1 MLVMKLLINYYR
13 IRIKSLLLN
22 GVNMS
27 GRGRSKEQKRRKT
40 RSLDAIS
47 ELSDIILSPDKHSF
61 RVRDIAARDM
71 LRLSKRH
78 GQSNTFNSRILICRS
93 CESLMRFGHDSSVR
107 IRDKSVI
114 ITCERC
120 NNKIRRP
127 I

>member
-1 MLVMKLLINYYR
+1 MKSLINYCQ
-13 IRIKSLLLN
+13 IRTQSLLK

-27 GRGRSKEQKRRKT
+27 GRRRSKDQKRRKT

-47 ELSDIILSPDKHSF
+47 VLSDIVLSPEKNSF

-71 LRLSKRH
+71 LRMSKRH
-78 GQSNTFNSRILICRS
+78 GQSNTNNSRILICRT
-93 CESLMRFGHDSSVR
+93 CESLMRFGYDSHVR
-107 IRDKSVI
+107 IRAKSVI

-120 NNKIRRP
+120 DNKIRRP